1 MKKTKDAHFWIFFG
15 FLPDFTRRAKITPEM
30 VKMLVLLAVKFSFI
44 FFYSTTIH
52 WKMCCTIEQR
62 RFFRYAKVMLGSFWG
77 YRIRL
82 YEVSTVFYSIQFKF
96 SFEPTIVSFCFVS
109 LFAYSHLPY
118 RWPSGN
124 WRLNDLFVTHCPF

>member
-52 WKMCCTIEQR
+52 WKMCCTIEQSC
-62 RFFRYAKVMLGSFWG
+62 FLAETIKIAEQPIALSVVLLEQLTPGG
-77 YRIRL
+77 KL
-82 YEVSTVFYSIQFKF
+82 YYSDST
-96 SFEPTIVSFCFVS
+96 
-109 LFAYSHLPY
+109 
-118 RWPSGN
+118 
-124 WRLNDLFVTHCPF
+124 

>member
-52 WKMCCTIEQR
+52 WKMCCTIEQKTNQNDKNLK
-62 RFFRYAKVMLGSFWG
+62 YLLWE
-77 YRIRL
+77 
-82 YEVSTVFYSIQFKF
+82 EVKKGG
-96 SFEPTIVSFCFVS
+96 E
-109 LFAYSHLPY
+109 
-118 RWPSGN
+118 
-124 WRLNDLFVTHCPF
+124 